1 MIYPN
6 SKPTDSEMM
15 YLDPA
20 AKADIEAMMDGDPEL
35 IIDLIDT
42 MMETTPDLMDQL
54 VDGIQAADDAQVRS
68 AAHALKSSAA
78 QFGAKAFSGICLE
91 LEEMGRSQQANQAK
105 AKLSTLQAAYQ
116 GMKAA
121 LCQWKTDLST

>member
-1 MIYPN
+1 
-6 SKPTDSEMM
+6 M

-35 IIDLIDT
+35 MIDLIDT
-42 MMETTPDLMDQL
+42 MMETTPELMDQL
-54 VDGIQAADDAQVRS
+54 VAGIKATDHTQVRS

-78 QFGAKAFSGICLE
+78 QFGAKTFSGICLE
-91 LEEMGRSQQANQAK
+91 LEEMGRTQQADQAK
-105 AKLSTLQAAYQ
+105 AKLSTLDAAYE

-121 LCQWKTDLST
+121 LNQWKTDLSA